1 VGREV
6 ASRKISRFARSH
18 GYVAVDVTIHKL
30 GEAPMEGQHE
40 MVLNGVGAGGAEE
53 WVCATCTRRILLRWP
68 PDFELL
74 VLDEGEANAVHVGGK
89 GGAMVRADGVRPA
102 PAPKAGARTPE
113 VPECEVRWLR
123 DNGIEWD
130 GLSA

>member
-1 VGREV
+1 
-6 ASRKISRFARSH
+6 
-18 GYVAVDVTIHKL
+18 VDVTIKL

-74 VLDEGEANAVHVGGK
+74 VLDEGEASAVHVGGK
-89 GGAMVRADGVRPA
+89 GGVLMRAEGPRRA
-102 PAPKAGARTPE
+102 PAVEAPTPE
-113 VPECEVRWLR
+113 VPEGEVRWLR